1 MEENKEQKV
10 WVTISETI
18 KTGDYQNVKIEL
30 GFSKVYDKQS
40 PSELIEEGLNELEG
54 IVKKKAKKI
63 RRKAK
68 WRGKS

>member
-30 GFSKVYDKQS
+30 GFSKVYDKEN

-63 RRKAK
+63 RKKAK
-68 WRGKS
+68 WRSKS